1 MYKKNIQISTGF
13 NIISLNGVLL
23 IVNIGIFIRDHN
35 EKLTI
40 KFNRIHEIA

>member
-13 NIISLNGVLL
+13 NIISLNDVLL

-40 KFNRIHEIA
+40 QLNHIHETA